1 MADPDE
7 TTEAPN
13 PPSQRPAL
21 MALAQAVGVQ
31 ATQSPGGPPLV
42 VLQLSADPII
52 VMTFPMTLEQAR
64 EHCENVGRCI
74 LEAEGIALPDTPTL
88 LRP

>member
-1 MADPDE
+1 MADRDE
-7 TTEAPN
+7 TTPA
-13 PPSQRPAL
+13 PSQRPAL
-21 MALAQAVGVQ
+21 MALAQGIGVQ

-52 VMTFPMTLEQAR
+52 VMTFPMTLDQAR

-74 LEAEGIALPDTPTL
+74 LEAEGIALPDTPEIIL
-88 LRP
+88 P